1 MDFFSASLAL
11 ARKDL
16 RLFFRDRTGMLLG
29 FLMPAA
35 LVTIFGYLMGLMS
48 GDGGGSPMS
57 RAAIWVADEDQ
68 SAESQAFLIAL
79 RGSPMLSVRPRLDA
93 DGNLVDEPRS
103 GSTLRQEV
111 IDGEVNH
118 ALLIGEGF
126 SEAMAS
132 GETPPLTLVRDP
144 GRQLEAQLTGLG
156 VMQAL
161 SEVSQGRVF
170 TMVLAD
176 RMREAGM
183 PDTAIDRMKQV
194 SEEQRGFIGQTSSSD
209 SGFDMMSLFSGQGLM
224 EVEDHVPPERPQNVS
239 FMQAQAVGGIAVMM
253 VLFGLTAVSTT
264 LLSEREKGTMRRL
277 LSLPVPPGA
286 ILMGK
291 AIATGLVGLIQLVLL
306 FLVGELLFDIGIWRD
321 PLTLGV
327 LIVSTVAAASAFGL
341 LIASWA
347 QTVKQAEGMGTLII
361 LVMSCLGGSWFPL
374 QILDLP
380 MVVQVAMRLTINHWS
395 VSGFQG
401 LFWNTQSIADLPIL
415 TSVGVL
421 WLFTAI
427 AGALSLRMFRKRY
440 LGQG

>member
-1 MDFFSASLAL
+1 
-11 ARKDL
+11 
-16 RLFFRDRTGMLLG
+16 
-29 FLMPAA
+29 
-35 LVTIFGYLMGLMS
+35 
-48 GDGGGSPMS
+48 
-57 RAAIWVADEDQ
+57 
-68 SAESQAFLIAL
+68 
-79 RGSPMLSVRPRLDA
+79 
-93 DGNLVDEPRS
+93 
-103 GSTLRQEV
+103 
-111 IDGEVNH
+111 
-118 ALLIGEGF
+118 
-126 SEAMAS
+126 
-132 GETPPLTLVRDP
+132 
-144 GRQLEAQLTGLG
+144 
-156 VMQAL
+156 
-161 SEVSQGRVF
+161 
-170 TMVLAD
+170 
-176 RMREAGM
+176 
-183 PDTAIDRMKQV
+183 
-194 SEEQRGFIGQTSSSD
+194 
-209 SGFDMMSLFSGQGLM
+209 
-224 EVEDHVPPERPQNVS
+224 
-239 FMQAQAVGGIAVMM
+239 
-253 VLFGLTAVSTT
+253 
-264 LLSEREKGTMRRL
+264 
-277 LSLPVPPGA
+277 
-286 ILMGK
+286 MGK